1 MLSRKLIKII
11 SVLVIILFI
20 FSISIY
26 FSQNNNPEKTEK
38 NLFGLEKLE
47 YARSD
52 AEQVRGL
59 SGRTNLP
66 ENSGLLFVY
75 EKNVTPN
82 FWMKGMNFALDII
95 WLDENWR
102 VVGFE
107 KNISPNTFPQ
117 TFSPDKPIRYV
128 LEVNA
133 GFVDKQQIKLGEKAY
148 N

>member
-1 MLSRKLIKII
+1 MPSPRLRKII
-11 SVLVIILFI
+11 SVLVVILF
-20 FSISIY
+20 ISIY
-26 FSQNNNPEKTEK
+26 FSQNNNQEKTEK

-66 ENSGLLFVY
+66 ENSGMLFVY
-75 EKNVTPN
+75 EKNVIPN
-82 FWMKGMNFALDII
+82 FWMKDMNFALDII

-107 KNISPNTFPQ
+107 KNVSPATFPQ